1 MNEVRDVS
9 LSEQLDPSTPAYI
22 NARLMELEQ
31 RFQEAPQELR
41 DRREALAK
49 ATEKYLTAKAHAF
62 LTADGPNK
70 EAREAQAHIAT
81 AEAREG
87 VRVAEA
93 AFKYLQDRVHE
104 LSKELNA
111 LQTRSSNLR
120 SEITIAGKGRP

>member
-1 MNEVRDVS
+1 MSEVRDVS

-31 RFQEAPQELR
+31 RFQEAPLHLR
-41 DRREALAK
+41 
-49 ATEKYLTAKAHAF
+49 
-62 LTADGPNK
+62 
-70 EAREAQAHIAT
+70 EARERLALATEEYSRVRAYALLEAQGRNA
-81 AEAREG
+81 AEREARVFLNTEEQREG